1 MGSARPRE
9 SRRFLRV
16 AAVFL
21 LTFAA
26 MFVFEA
32 VKEAIVPEDLTRWGS
47 HWITILFATIAA
59 GLVSSFGFR
68 AYEREAEERRRAE
81 TAREAAVLELQ
92 AALSQTQGLAQTLG
106 KSEEMFSKIFR
117 FNPAVMVIARAE
129 GKGFVDANDA
139 MLEACGFTRDE
150 VIGRNGVD
158 LGVWDAAA
166 RDAFREKLKRNGR
179 VRNELTEFNTK
190 RGRRSMLLSGEYVD
204 VGGETLTLVMAHDVT
219 ERLAAECAL
228 RDSEERLR
236 RSEEMFSKI
245 FRSNPALMVIARMDG
260 TGIVDANDAM
270 LETCGFTHD
279 EVIGRN
285 AVDLGLWDGST
296 RDSWLEQLA
305 AKGRIR
311 NELTEITTRRG
322 RRAMLL
328 SGEQVDVGGE
338 TLTLVM
344 AHDISERLAAERAL
358 RDSEERL
365 RRSEEMFSKVFR
377 SSPAAMTI
385 VEYGTGRI
393 LDVNDAFLHARG
405 YMRDELL
412 GRTTVEAKV
421 WRSLEDRQGFMAAF
435 HAEGSVRDFPAEVPT
450 KAGAM
455 LSLLV
460 SAEVVEI
467 AGGPCI
473 VSMSRDVTDW
483 LEAERRLKDSEE
495 RLRLALTA
503 ARMGAWDWDAET
515 DRIGWSERENAV
527 CGFAPGTQIKTFD
540 DYIALTHPDDVARLK
555 ECVARTRGGR
565 RVPYKNEHRVLQPDG
580 GFRWVESRG
589 QGFQDERGGAGR
601 IVGTVVDMSE
611 RKQLEETLR
620 RQETLASIG
629 SLVAGVAHEVRTP
642 LFSISATLDAFE
654 GGTPAE
660 MEEGAQLLRAQ
671 VRRLSNLMSDLLE
684 FGRPPVLQMEPG
696 GIEEIL
702 RRAVVLCGP
711 LAAEAGVTVRPVLAF
726 DPLVV
731 SRDARRLEQ
740 AFQNLVANAIQH
752 APRGSEVQVV
762 AQPFQRRAGDY
773 VECRVEDGG
782 PGIPEDSLYRVF
794 EPFFSRRKGGTGL
807 GLPIVQRIVEAHGG
821 TVTAANRPAGGA
833 VFTVTL
839 PASPAEGERRV

>member
-1 MGSARPRE
+1 VS
-9 SRRFLRV
+9 SRHTEQLRV
-16 AAVFL
+16 VAVAT

-26 MFVFEA
+26 MLVFET
-32 VKEAIVPEDLTRWGS
+32 VKESLVPPSLSRWGS
-47 HWITILFATIAA
+47 HWITILFATVAA
-59 GLVSSFGFR
+59 GLASSLGFR

-81 TAREAAVLELQ
+81 VAREVAVRELE

-106 KSEEMFSKIFR
+106 KSEELFSKIFR

-129 GKGFVDANDA
+129 GKGVVDANDA
-139 MLEACGFTRDE
+139 MLEACGFTREE
-150 VIGRNGVD
+150 VIGRSGVE
-158 LGVWDAAA
+158 LGVWDVGA
-166 RDAFREKLKRNGR
+166 RNAFREKLRLHGR
-179 VRNELTEFNTK
+179 VRNELTEFNTR
-190 RGRRSMLLSGEYVD
+190 RGQRSMLLSGEYVD

-219 ERLAAECAL
+219 ERLAAE
-228 RDSEERLR
+228 
-236 RSEEMFSKI
+236 
-245 FRSNPALMVIARMDG
+245 
-260 TGIVDANDAM
+260 
-270 LETCGFTHD
+270 
-279 EVIGRN
+279 
-285 AVDLGLWDGST
+285 
-296 RDSWLEQLA
+296 
-305 AKGRIR
+305 
-311 NELTEITTRRG
+311 
-322 RRAMLL
+322 
-328 SGEQVDVGGE
+328 
-338 TLTLVM
+338 
-344 AHDISERLAAERAL
+344 RAL
-358 RDSEERL
+358 RESEERL

-393 LDVNDAFLHARG
+393 LDVNDAFLRARG
-405 YMRDELL
+405 YTRDELV

-421 WRSLEDRQGFMAAF
+421 WHSLEDRQRFMAAF

-450 KAGAM
+450 KAGAR

-483 LEAERRLKDSEE
+483 VAAERRLKDSEE

-515 DRIGWSERENAV
+515 DRVGWSERENAI

-540 DYIALTHPDDVARLK
+540 DYIALTHPDDVARLR

-565 RVPYKNEHRVLQPDG
+565 RMPYKNEHRVRQPDG

-589 QGFQDERGGAGR
+589 QGFQDEGGGAGR

-611 RKQLEETLR
+611 RKQLEEALR

-654 GGTPAE
+654 GGTPEE

-702 RRAVVLCGP
+702 RRAVGLCGP
-711 LAAEAGVTVRPVLAF
+711 LAAEAEVTVRPVLAQG
-726 DPLVV
+726 PLVV

-752 APRGSEVQVV
+752 APRGSEVQIV
-762 AQPFQRRAGDY
+762 AQPLQRYARDY

-782 PGIPEDSLYRVF
+782 AGIPEDSLNRVF

-821 TVTAANRPAGGA
+821 TVTAANRPTGGA

-839 PASPAEGERRV
+839 PASPAEGAERV